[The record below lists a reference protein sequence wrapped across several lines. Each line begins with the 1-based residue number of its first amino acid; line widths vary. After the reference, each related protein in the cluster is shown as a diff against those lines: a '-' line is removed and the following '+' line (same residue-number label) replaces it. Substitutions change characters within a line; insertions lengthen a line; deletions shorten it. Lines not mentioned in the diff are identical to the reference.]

1 MSIKQKSNLALVVM
15 FLSVVCIVF
24 INYFS
29 DYKMK
34 QSQSKIE
41 DIVKELNFI
50 DKMKL
55 EHYKFIAELEEDFL
69 QNKTSDLDLE
79 LDKCELSLFFKKFN
93 IKENNLPLSL
103 HKKLEDAKQAHKKLH
118 SLVNIYNTKYSF
130 IPKELNKDVYETI
143 LDKYKWMLNVADLS
157 IGENIVI
164 SDECKVKKHLKKYD
178 IEFFKKLKLD
188 NFLEYL
194 ENIDSSDKELH
205 KKVSLLYKLAI
216 NDRIKLYKES
226 IFPVFEI
233 LDKHLNKYLDKLNNI
248 EKSNII
254 IEDKISYSSFK
265 DLKIIISFLD
275 EYSKYLSNKHIKL
288 ISDTESLEDTLFYI
302 ELIIVLFA
310 LIAFIYL
317 FITFKSIFSQLFT
330 LQKDISEV
338 DMDLTKRA
346 IQKEK
351 NEIGDIVEHLN
362 KLLSNMHNTISKAI
376 QVSHNNSNTSKNIAK
391 NGINIG
397 LKVEEEVQFVSRID
411 QLINKLN
418 ENMGG
423 SKKEAMDTKNDI
435 LITKDGLELAT
446 KELEVLINKINEVS
460 NKEIEVV
467 DKIKTLSNN
476 TQEIKS
482 VLSIIKDIAD
492 QTNLLALNAAIEA
505 ARAGEHGRGFAVV
518 ADEVRQLAEK
528 TQKSLSEIDAT
539 VNIIVQGVE
548 DASDNMINNSKDI
561 IELVDEANITQE
573 KIEDSMQKIVQST
586 SQVEELV
593 DTFENMAND
602 TDNISK
608 DIKEVSEISVTNQKS
623 IEEILSSLEDL
634 DSMINELDK
643 LLKMY
648 RV

>member
-1 MSIKQKSNLALVVM
+1 MSIKQKSNLVLVVM

-50 DKMKL
+50 DNMKL

-69 QNKTSDLDLE
+69 QNKTSDLDSE

-157 IGENIVI
+157 IGEDIVI

-233 LDKHLNKYLDKLNNI
+233 LDKHLNKYLNKLNNI

-254 IEDKISYSSFK
+254 IENKISYSSFK

-275 EYSKYLSNKHIKL
+275 EYSKYLNNKHIKL

-317 FITFKSIFSQLFT
+317 FITFKSILSQLFT

>member
-50 DKMKL
+50 DNMKL

-157 IGENIVI
+157 IGEDIVI

>member
-50 DKMKL
+50 DNMKL

-69 QNKTSDLDLE
+69 QNKTSDLDSE

-157 IGENIVI
+157 IGEDIVI

-233 LDKHLNKYLDKLNNI
+233 LDKHLNKYLNKLNNI

-254 IEDKISYSSFK
+254 IENKISYSSFK

-275 EYSKYLSNKHIKL
+275 EYSKYLNNKHIKL

-317 FITFKSIFSQLFT
+317 FITFKSILSQLFT